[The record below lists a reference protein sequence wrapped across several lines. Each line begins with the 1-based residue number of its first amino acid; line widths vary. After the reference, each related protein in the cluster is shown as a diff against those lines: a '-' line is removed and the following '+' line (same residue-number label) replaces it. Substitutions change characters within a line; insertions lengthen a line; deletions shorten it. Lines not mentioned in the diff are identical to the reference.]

1 MRPLPISNSTR
12 SAMRKRRKKRRK
24 MVLMISLT
32 ELMTQTRMVKNVRRM
47 RQRSMLH
54 SSIRRRP
61 MRMAKRRRSPTLIEL
76 LYSLNEEEQTKENIA
91 YSNSRSIISQYT
103 Y

>member
-1 MRPLPISNSTR
+1 
-12 SAMRKRRKKRRK
+12 
-24 MVLMISLT
+24 
-32 ELMTQTRMVKNVRRM
+32 
-47 RQRSMLH
+47 
-54 SSIRRRP
+54 